1 MKTIGK
7 WIAFLPLI
15 EESASGIKSES
26 LDKGTVICKYEGR
39 SFRHA
44 QNSIKESEINLGD
57 KIHFDINKVA
67 YKSSDYWIIDI
78 DYIYGVIE

>member
-26 LDKGTVICKYEGR
+26 LDKGTVLSQLGKQGEL
-39 SFRHA
+39 
-44 QNSIKESEINLGD
+44 KTGD
-57 KIHFDINKVA
+57 KIHFDINEVA
-67 YKSSDYWIIDI
+67 YKSSDYWIIDV

>member
-26 LDKGTVICKYEGR
+26 LDKGTVICKYEKG
-39 SFRHA
+39 
-44 QNSIKESEINLGD
+44 EINLGD
-57 KIHFDINKVA
+57 KIHFDINEVA

>member
-1 MKTIGK
+1 MIKTVGK
-7 WIAFLPLI
+7 WVAFQPLM

-26 LDKGTVICKYEGR
+26 LDKGIICSKP
-39 SFRHA
+39 SAFV
-44 QNSIKESEINLGD
+44 KENGLRLKD

-67 YKSSDYWIIDI
+67 YKSSDYWIIDV

>member
-26 LDKGTVICKYEGR
+26 LDKGTVMCKYE
-39 SFRHA
+39 
-44 QNSIKESEINLGD
+44 KESEINLGD

-67 YKSSDYWIIDI
+67 FKSSDYWIIDI